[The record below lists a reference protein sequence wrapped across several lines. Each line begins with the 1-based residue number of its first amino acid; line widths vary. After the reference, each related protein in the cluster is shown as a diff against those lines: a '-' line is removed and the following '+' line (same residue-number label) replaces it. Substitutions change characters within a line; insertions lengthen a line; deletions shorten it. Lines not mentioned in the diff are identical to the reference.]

1 MEGFDG
7 AGQSAEEA
15 GPVDTVQRTP
25 SGSVG
30 SDTAGGFLRTAL
42 SEVIR
47 RCVLCH
53 FSIWSDSA
61 WEC

>member
-30 SDTAGGFLRTAL
+30 SDTAGGFVQRARLLRCCFVRVVDNAL
-42 SEVIR
+42 NGQVR
-47 RCVLCH
+47 
-53 FSIWSDSA
+53 
-61 WEC
+61 